1 MAQSHFS
8 LFGKDNMTFLVVQF
22 KKAKTKSLPIEIV
35 DNRDREERE
44 RRPSKRDLL
53 LRK

>member
-22 KKAKTKSLPIEIV
+22 KAKTKSLPIEIV